1 MKSKHKS
8 GKAFAVSVIL
18 HIIAGMVG
26 FFFWPIAELSLD
38 EGAVTAVLMKVEKPR
53 IKRMNRRK
61 RARIQKVTETNLTT
75 NQPNLKILT
84 SNAPVTQRGIVS
96 AAAPTKLG
104 DLGSLDFSG
113 DNLTTNTVRIAP
125 RMHEMVKTPVKTE
138 PVEEERAKSRL
149 VKFIEKQP
157 YPQQIV
163 YCVDLSSSMLGLTPR
178 KLHKIIAILQDS
190 LPFLEPHDQ
199 FNIMTFSSEVEFYQP
214 NFLPVNDDN
223 ISSAVA
229 YLNAAKP
236 EKSSR
241 YADKDM
247 FEALQEAKKGQPTI
261 IVLFSDGILTSGFPD
276 VKAVEKHIA
285 GKTKI
290 FAMATEMAEDFP
302 GAVLLKML
310 ADTSSGEFW
319 LVESSQVFL
328 PFKG

>member
-223 ISSAVA
+223 ISSAVE

-276 VKAVEKHIA
+276 MKAVEKQIA
-285 GKTKI
+285 DKTKI
-290 FAMATEMAEDFP
+290 FAIATEMAEDFP

-319 LVESSQVFL
+319 LVESSQFFL

>member
-1 MKSKHKS
+1 MISKHKS
-8 GKAFAVSVIL
+8 GKAFGVSIII

-26 FFFWPIAELSLD
+26 FFFWPNAELQLD
-38 EGAVTAVLMKVEKPR
+38 EGAVEAVLMKVEKPR
-53 IKRMNRRK
+53 VKRISRPK
-61 RARIQKVTETNLTT
+61 RARIRNRTDTSLTT
-75 NQPNLKILT
+75 NQPNLKVLT
-84 SNAPVTQRGIVS
+84 SNAPVTQRGVVS

-104 DLGSLDFSG
+104 DVGSIEFSG
-113 DNLTTNTVRIAP
+113 DSLTTNSVRIAP
-125 RMHEMVKTPVKTE
+125 PMRKSAKTPVKTQ
-138 PVEEERAKSRL
+138 PVEEGRPKSRL

-157 YPQQIV
+157 NPQQII
-163 YCVDLSSSMLGLTPR
+163 YCVDLSSSMIGLKPR
-178 KLHKIIAILQDS
+178 KLQKMIAILQDS
-190 LPFLEPHDQ
+190 LTFLEMHDQ

-214 NFLPVNDDN
+214 DFISVSEDN
-223 ISSAVA
+223 ISGAAA
-229 YLNAAKP
+229 YLHTAKP
-236 EKSSR
+236 VKSSR

-247 FEALQEAKKGQPTI
+247 FEALRKAKPGQPTI

-276 VKAVEKHIA
+276 VKAVENQTA

-319 LVESSQVFL
+319 LVKKPQLFP

>member
-276 VKAVEKHIA
+276 MKAVEKQIA
-285 GKTKI
+285 DKTKI
-290 FAMATEMAEDFP
+290 FAIATEMAEDFP

-319 LVESSQVFL
+319 LVESSQFFL

>member
-138 PVEEERAKSRL
+138 PVEEERPKSRL

-157 YPQQIV
+157 YPQQ
-163 YCVDLSSSMLGLTPR
+163 SST
-178 KLHKIIAILQDS
+178 
-190 LPFLEPHDQ
+190 
-199 FNIMTFSSEVEFYQP
+199 VW
-214 NFLPVNDDN
+214 
-223 ISSAVA
+223 ISHRAC
-229 YLNAAKP
+229 
-236 EKSSR
+236 
-241 YADKDM
+241 
-247 FEALQEAKKGQPTI
+247 
-261 IVLFSDGILTSGFPD
+261 
-276 VKAVEKHIA
+276 
-285 GKTKI
+285 
-290 FAMATEMAEDFP
+290 
-302 GAVLLKML
+302 
-310 ADTSSGEFW
+310 
-319 LVESSQVFL
+319 LV
-328 PFKG
+328 

>member
-26 FFFWPIAELSLD
+26 FFFWSTAELSLD

-125 RMHEMVKTPVKTE
+125 RLHEMVKTPVKTE
-138 PVEEERAKSRL
+138 PVEEERPKSRL

-163 YCVDLSSSMLGLTPR
+163 YCVDLSSSMLGLNPR
-178 KLHKIIAILQDS
+178 KLQKIIAILQDS

-236 EKSSR
+236 EKSSH
-241 YADKDM
+241 YVDKDI
-247 FEALQEAKKGQPTI
+247 FEALQEARKGQPTI
-261 IVLFSDGILTSGFPD
+261 IVLFSDGILTSGFPE

>member
-138 PVEEERAKSRL
+138 PVEEERPKSRL

-163 YCVDLSSSMLGLTPR
+163 YCVDLSSSMLGLNPR
-178 KLHKIIAILQDS
+178 KLQKIIAILQDS

-223 ISSAVA
+223 ISSAVE

-276 VKAVEKHIA
+276 MKAVEKQIA
-285 GKTKI
+285 DKTKI
-290 FAMATEMAEDFP
+290 FAIATEMAEDFP

-319 LVESSQVFL
+319 LVESSQFFL

>member
-138 PVEEERAKSRL
+138 PVEEERPKSRL

-163 YCVDLSSSMLGLTPR
+163 YCVDLSSSMLGLNPR
-178 KLHKIIAILQDS
+178 KLQKIIAILQDS

-276 VKAVEKHIA
+276 MKAVEKQIA
-285 GKTKI
+285 DKTKI
-290 FAMATEMAEDFP
+290 FAIATEMAEDFP

-319 LVESSQVFL
+319 LVESSQFFL

>member
-8 GKAFAVSVIL
+8 GKAFAVSIII
-18 HIIAGMVG
+18 HIIAGILG
-26 FFFWPIAELSLD
+26 FFFWPTAELQLD
-38 EGAVTAVLMKVEKPR
+38 EGAVNAVLMKVEKR
-53 IKRMNRRK
+53 RVKRMNRPK
-61 RARIQKVTETNLTT
+61 RARIQKPTETNLTT

-84 SNAPVTQRGIVS
+84 SNAPVTQRGVVS
-96 AAAPTKLG
+96 APAPTKLG

-113 DNLTTNTVRIAP
+113 GNLTTNTVKIAP

-138 PVEEERAKSRL
+138 PVEEERPKSRL

-157 YPQQIV
+157 NPQQIV
-163 YCVDLSSSMLGLTPR
+163 YCVDLSSSMLGLNPR
-178 KLHKIIAILQDS
+178 KLQKIIAILQDS
-190 LPFLEPHDQ
+190 LTFLEPHDQ

-214 NFLPVNDDN
+214 NFIPINDDD
-223 ISSAVA
+223 IASAVA
-229 YLNAAKP
+229 YLNTAKP

-247 FEALQEAKKGQPTI
+247 FEALQEAKREQPTI

-276 VKAVEKHIA
+276 LKAVEKQIT
-285 GKTKI
+285 GKSKI

-310 ADTSSGEFW
+310 ADTSRGEFW
-319 LVESSQVFL
+319 LVESSQVFP

>member
-138 PVEEERAKSRL
+138 PVEEERPKSRL

-163 YCVDLSSSMLGLTPR
+163 YCVDLSSSMLGLNPR
-178 KLHKIIAILQDS
+178 KLQKIIAILQDS

-223 ISSAVA
+223 ISSAVE

-241 YADKDM
+241 YVDKDI
-247 FEALQEAKKGQPTI
+247 FEALQEARKGQPTI

-276 VKAVEKHIA
+276 MKAVEKQIA
-285 GKTKI
+285 DKTKI
-290 FAMATEMAEDFP
+290 FAIATEMAEDFP

-319 LVESSQVFL
+319 LVESSQFFL

>member
-223 ISSAVA
+223 ISSAVE